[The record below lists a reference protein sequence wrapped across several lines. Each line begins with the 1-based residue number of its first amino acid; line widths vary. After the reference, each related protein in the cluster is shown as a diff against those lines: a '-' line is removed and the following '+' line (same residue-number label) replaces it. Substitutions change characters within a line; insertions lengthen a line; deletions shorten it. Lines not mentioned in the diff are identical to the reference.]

1 VGGVSG
7 RPTRETKRSDP
18 LPSPRFATVEGTLVH
33 GMPIAFAGGRWS
45 VDLGRS
51 VAVVWGSFPGGRSHR
66 RQQVSSGRMRRGT
79 SSAYARR
86 THSSWQ
92 TPNKRLHARG
102 HVLRSVQRPVHVNRH
117 LARSPAGQLVGPAA
131 QADGKMPGGASRRKM
146 RTSVARQSRYR
157 GRANLR
163 KQEEPAPGSR
173 LFGRM
178 RGSPRV
184 SASRV
189 KLVGVRLMRKK
200 RKVVMAIVPARKR
213 ELGLSARTS

>member
-1 VGGVSG
+1 MGTTCG
-7 RPTRETKRSDP
+7 RREREADAGNEEERS
-18 LPSPRFATVEGTLVH
+18 SPVPAVCN
-33 GMPIAFAGGRWS
+33 GGRHPGPRDADSLRGLSEERGPWS
-45 VDLGRS
+45 VRRGCVGLVPCS
-51 VAVVWGSFPGGRSHR
+51 WSHR

-184 SASRV
+184 SASRG
-189 KLVGVRLMRKK
+189 KTRGGPPD
-200 RKVVMAIVPARKR
+200 A
-213 ELGLSARTS
+213 